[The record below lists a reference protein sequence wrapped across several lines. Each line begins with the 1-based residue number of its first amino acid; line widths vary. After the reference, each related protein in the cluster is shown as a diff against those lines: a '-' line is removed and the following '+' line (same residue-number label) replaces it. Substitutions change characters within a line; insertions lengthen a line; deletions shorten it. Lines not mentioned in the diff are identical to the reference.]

1 MDLGLKGKWVLITG
15 ASQGIGAETAR
26 VFAEEGCHLH
36 LNARSE
42 DNLARLRDEL
52 VAAHG
57 VTVQIHPADL
67 GQPGEA
73 DRLAAAVGEI
83 DILVNNA
90 GAIPGGNLLAV
101 DEPTWRAAWDLKVFG
116 YINLT
121 RAVLAGMQSRRRGVI
136 INDIGNAGERLDANY
151 ICGTTGN
158 AALMAFTKAIGG
170 HSLADHGVRVLGVN
184 PGPVATDRMP
194 KLLKTRAK
202 DWFGDESRWEELLA
216 RYPLGRMATSREIAD
231 AIVFLACDR
240 SAYTSGT
247 ILTID
252 GGITSRNSIV

>member
-1 MDLGLKGKWVLITG
+1 MDLRLSGKWVLITG

-26 VFAEEGCHLH
+26 VFAEEGCNLH
-36 LNARSE
+36 LAARSE
-42 DNLARLRDEL
+42 ENLARLRDQL

-57 VTVQIHPADL
+57 VAVRIHPADL

-73 DRLAAAVGEI
+73 DRLAAAAGEI

-90 GAIPGGNLLAV
+90 GAIPGGDLISV
-101 DEPTWRAAWDLKVFG
+101 DEATWRTAWELKVFG

-121 RAVLAGMQSRRRGVI
+121 RAVLAMMQRRGRGVI

-194 KLLKTRAK
+194 KLLRTRAK
-202 DWFGDESRWEELLA
+202 DWLGDENRWEELLE
-216 RYPLGRMATSREIAD
+216 RYPLGRMATAREIAD
-231 AIVFLACDR
+231 VIAFLASDR